1 MTLYLKFALNSIEN
15 IVGWGEKAGFQH
27 FLFFHQ
33 CFQNPS
39 FSGSLIVGI
48 IWERVRHFTLTRLS
62 HFFNST
68 GQRPASYC
76 HGIVSVIRLFV
87 CPCVCKL
94 CLPKT
99 SPQKLLTG
107 FLPNIT
113 GMIHRW
119 SSFKFLQIIVFHEEF
134 WLP

>member
-1 MTLYLKFALNSIEN
+1 MGRKGWIPAFSLFPPMFSKSFFLRVVNSRDHLGKGQTFYLDEA
-15 IVGWGEKAGFQH
+15 V
-27 FLFFHQ
+27 
-33 CFQNPS
+33 P
-39 FSGSLIVGI
+39 
-48 IWERVRHFTLTRLS
+48 
-62 HFFNST
+62 FFNST